1 MLSTWYTNDSNQMSP
16 NCRPY
21 VKRYVIRCVL
31 FLQLNVTSK
40 FSTYFLEMPIVLR
53 LAASGMSGLVTDMK
67 TAQIIYSDKMFNH
80 SWHR

>member
-1 MLSTWYTNDSNQMSP
+1 MLSTWYTNDSNQTSP

-21 VKRYVIRCVL
+21 AKRYVIRCVL

-53 LAASGMSGLVTDMK
+53 LAASGMSGLVTV
-67 TAQIIYSDKMFNH
+67 T
-80 SWHR
+80 